1 MGTRTARGATIL
13 LSLPSAESKV
23 EEAGPVLGACGLAV
37 TIARKVVFVRGLV
50 VENQRS
56 VQRTA

>member
-1 MGTRTARGATIL
+1 LRDVGARGHGIAL
-13 LSLPSAESKV
+13 
-23 EEAGPVLGACGLAV
+23 
-37 TIARKVVFVRGLV
+37 ARKMSFVRGLV